1 MGNKTIIQHMEFLF
15 HEFMVRL
22 IKSCDIIYITCLYFI
37 FGIITGYNLDHYCSK
52 LFGIDFDNRSIYVL
66 LLEVL
71 FQTSMVGIIVYIGRN
86 TIIFIP
92 SPLNNIYEL
101 DHSSVKE
108 LINAPIL
115 GVFLMM
121 F

>member
-1 MGNKTIIQHMEFLF
+1 MI
-15 HEFMVRL
+15 
-22 IKSCDIIYITCLYFI
+22 
-37 FGIITGYNLDHYCSK
+37 
-52 LFGIDFDNRSIYVL
+52 
-66 LLEVL
+66 
-71 FQTSMVGIIVYIGRN
+71 GIIVYIGRN
-86 TIIFIP
+86 IIIFIP
-92 SPLNNIYEL
+92 SLLNNIYEL